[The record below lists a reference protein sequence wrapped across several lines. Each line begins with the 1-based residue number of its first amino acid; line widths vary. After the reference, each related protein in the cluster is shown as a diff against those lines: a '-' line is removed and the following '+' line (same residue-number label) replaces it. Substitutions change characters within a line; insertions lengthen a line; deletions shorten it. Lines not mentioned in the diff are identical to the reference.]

1 MVSALDSEASGPGSD
16 PRKIV
21 LCSWA
26 RHFTLTVPHSTQ
38 VYKWV
43 PRNRDKLRPD
53 WQIGHNWLVCRLYLP
68 YY

>member
-26 RHFTLTVPHSTQ
+26 RHFTLTVPFSNQVSTC
-38 VYKWV
+38 KWV
-43 PRNRDKLRPD
+43 PGNFMLGDNPAMDKHPIQRE
-53 WQIGHNWLVCRLYLP
+53 
-68 YY
+68 